1 MIPTG
6 LAYSDQVTSL
16 GAAANSCQASAGIA
30 RKSVVNKSN
39 SPRLLALPG
48 LLLMTL
54 LAGGCATVF
63 DDPDD
68 IPFESEPPRTVSTP
82 AAPVKT
88 PVDSKVAEV
97 EEFVTDTSVNLA
109 DPNAYVLG
117 NGDVISILVFDE
129 SDLSMDAA
137 IGDSGEI
144 NYSYLGALTVS
155 GKTPVQLEREITT
168 ALRDGYLVNPSVNVT
183 ITQYRPFFINGE
195 VRNPGSYS
203 YQPGLTLDKA
213 IALAGGLTDRASSR
227 RMYVIRAKNVDQDRK
242 RIRLSSQVG
251 PGDVIEINEGFF

>member
-6 LAYSDQVTSL
+6 LAYSDQVT
-16 GAAANSCQASAGIA
+16 AANSSRA
-30 RKSVVNKSN
+30 SVVSTSTLF
-39 SPRLLALPG
+39 SPRLLALPAW
-48 LLLMTL
+48 LLLSL
-54 LAGGCATVF
+54 FAGGCATVF
-63 DDPDD
+63 DDPND
-68 IPFESEPPRTVSTP
+68 IPFESEPPRTGATPTAQVPSTP
-82 AAPVKT
+82 TGNSTTDDVEDF
-88 PVDSKVAEV
+88 VSDSSA
-97 EEFVTDTSVNLA
+97 NLA

-117 NGDVISILVFDE
+117 NGDEISILVFDE

-144 NYSYLGALTVS
+144 NYSYLGALTVA

-195 VRNPGSYS
+195 VRSPGSYS

-227 RMYVIRAKNVDQDRK
+227 RMYVVRAKNADQDKK
-242 RIRLSSQVG
+242 RIRLTSQVG